1 MGNNN
6 ERMFGYARV
15 SSRSQNA
22 DRQKDALLLYG
33 VPERDIYIDKASGKS
48 FERPEY
54 LNMKRQLHKGDTVVI
69 LDLDRLG
76 RNYDEMAEEWKDI
89 TKTRECDIVVIN
101 YPLLSTLD
109 RSKNNTEDKGWDL
122 DKRFIAD
129 MIFGLLSYVAE
140 RERKSIRERQREG
153 IESAKRNGVVFGRPQ
168 IQIPDHFN
176 CTYEKVLKRQI
187 TNREAMET
195 LGLKNNTYYKFA
207 QQYRKENGL
216 V

>member
-1 MGNNN
+1 MGDNDK
-6 ERMFGYARV
+6 RTFGYARV

-22 DRQKDALLLYG
+22 DRQKDALLQYG
-33 VPERDIYIDKASGKS
+33 ILERDIYIDKASGKS
-48 FERPEY
+48 FDRPEY
-54 LNMKRQLHKGDTVVI
+54 LAMKNQLHKGDVVVI

-89 TKTRECDIVVIN
+89 TKNRECDIVIIN

-109 RSKNNTEDKGWDL
+109 KDGDL

-140 RERKSIRERQREG
+140 RERESIKIRQREG
-153 IESAKRNGVVFGRPQ
+153 IESAKKNGTVFGRPQ
-168 IQIPDHFN
+168 IQRPDDFN

-187 TNREAMET
+187 TNREAMKI
-195 LGLKNNTYYKFA
+195 LDLKTNTYYKFVRE
-207 QQYRKENGL
+207 YRDENGL
-216 V
+216 E

>member
-1 MGNNN
+1 MGVNPMGENNK
-6 ERMFGYARV
+6 RTFGYARV
-15 SSRSQNA
+15 SSRSQNI
-22 DRQKDALLLYG
+22 DRQKDALLQYG
-33 VPERDIYIDKASGKS
+33 ILDRDIYIDKASGKS
-48 FERPEY
+48 FDRPEY
-54 LNMKRQLHKGDTVVI
+54 LAMKNQLHSGDVVVI

-89 TKTRECDIVVIN
+89 TKNKECDIVVIN

-109 RSKNNTEDKGWDL
+109 KDGDL

-140 RERKSIRERQREG
+140 RERKDIRERQREG

-168 IQIPDHFN
+168 IQMPDDFN

-207 QQYRKENGL
+207 QQYRKEKGL